1 MRKSIILMSVIVL
14 TASAPSVA
22 QRGMLDNAV
31 GIRAGLGSGVT
42 FQHFTNNR
50 NAFELIAYQR
60 FGAANLTVLAE
71 AHEQM
76 FDVRGL
82 RYYYGAGAHVW
93 VFNRNSVLQDNI
105 LRENSYALGVD
116 AIVGMAYYLRS
127 IPIQFS
133 VDWKPGINLYG
144 SHYIEWDSGAISARY
159 RF

>member
-1 MRKSIILMSVIVL
+1 MKKLILLMSVVIL
-14 TASAPSVA
+14 TASAACA

-50 NAFELIAYQR
+50 NAFECIAYQR

-93 VFNRNSVLQDNI
+93 VFNKNSVLQDNN
-105 LRENSYALGVD
+105 LRENSYALGLD
-116 AIVGMAYYLRS
+116 AIVGMAFYLRS
-127 IPIQFS
+127 IPLQFS

-144 SHYIEWDSGAISARY
+144 SHYIEWDSGGLSARY

>member
-1 MRKSIILMSVIVL
+1 MKKMIMMW
-14 TASAPSVA
+14 SALLAATSAVDA

-31 GIRAGLGSGVT
+31 GLRLGLGTGVT

-50 NAFELIAYQR
+50 NAFEAIAYQR
-60 FGAANLTVLAE
+60 FGAANLTLLAE

-82 RYYYGAGAHVW
+82 RYFYGAGAHAW
-93 VFNRNSVLQDNI
+93 IFNQNSVLRDNV

-116 AIVGMAYYLRS
+116 AIVGIAYYVHS
-127 IPIQFS
+127 FPIQFS
-133 VDWKPGINLYG
+133 VDWKPGINLLG
-144 SHYIEWDSGAISARY
+144 SHYIEWDSGGLSARY

>member
-1 MRKSIILMSVIVL
+1 MTKSIFLMSVIVL
-14 TASAPSVA
+14 TASASSG

-42 FQHFTNNR
+42 FQHFTSNR
-50 NAFELIAYQR
+50 NAFEVIAYQR
-60 FGAANLTVLAE
+60 FGAANLTVLAQ

-82 RYYYGAGAHVW
+82 RYFYGAGAHVW
-93 VFNRNSVLQDNI
+93 VFNKNSVLQDNI
-105 LRENSYALGVD
+105 LRENSYALGID
-116 AIVGMAYYLRS
+116 AIVGMAYYLHS
-127 IPIQFS
+127 IPLQFS

-144 SHYIEWDSGAISARY
+144 SHYIEWDSGGISARY

>member
-1 MRKSIILMSVIVL
+1 MKRIILLFAVL
-14 TASAPSVA
+14 VAATTVSLA

-31 GIRAGLGSGVT
+31 GLRMGLGSGVT

-50 NAFELIAYQR
+50 NAFEAIAYQR
-60 FGAANLTVLAE
+60 FGAANLTILAE

-76 FDVRGL
+76 FDVKGL
-82 RYYYGAGAHVW
+82 RYFYGAGAHVW
-93 VFNRNSVLQDNI
+93 VYNKNSILQDNI

-116 AIVGMAYYLRS
+116 AIVGIAYYLRTFPVS
-127 IPIQFS
+127 FS
-133 VDWKPGINLYG
+133 VDWKPGINLHG

>member
-1 MRKSIILMSVIVL
+1 MMKMILVL
-14 TASAPSVA
+14 LAVMASAIALEA

-31 GIRAGLGSGVT
+31 GLRLGLGSGVT
-42 FQHFTNNR
+42 FQHFTSNR
-50 NAFELIAYQR
+50 NAFEAIAYQR
-60 FGAANLTVLAE
+60 FGAANLTLLAE

-82 RYYYGAGAHVW
+82 RYFYGAGAHAW
-93 VFNRNSVLQDNI
+93 VFNRNSVLQDNV

-116 AIVGMAYYLRS
+116 AIVGIAYYLHS

-133 VDWKPGINLYG
+133 VDWKPGINLLG
-144 SHYIEWDSGAISARY
+144 SHYIEWDSGGLSARY

>member
-1 MRKSIILMSVIVL
+1 MKMILVL
-14 TASAPSVA
+14 LAVMASAIALEA

-31 GIRAGLGSGVT
+31 GLRLGLGSGVT
-42 FQHFTNNR
+42 FQHFTSNR
-50 NAFELIAYQR
+50 NAFEAIAYQR
-60 FGAANLTVLAE
+60 FGAANLTLLAE

-82 RYYYGAGAHVW
+82 RYFYGAGAHAW
-93 VFNRNSVLQDNI
+93 VFNRNSVLQDNV

-116 AIVGMAYYLRS
+116 AIVGIAYYLHS

-133 VDWKPGINLYG
+133 VDWKPGINLLG
-144 SHYIEWDSGAISARY
+144 SHYIEWDSGGLSARY

>member
-1 MRKSIILMSVIVL
+1 MKKTIMMWAAMLAATTGL
-14 TASAPSVA
+14 DA

-31 GIRAGLGSGVT
+31 GLRMGLGTGVS
-42 FQHFTNNR
+42 FQHFTSNR
-50 NAFELIAYQR
+50 NAFEAIAYQR
-60 FGAANLTVLAE
+60 FGAANLTLLAQ

-82 RYYYGAGAHVW
+82 RYFYGAGAHVW

-105 LRENSYALGVD
+105 LRENSYALGLD
-116 AIVGMAYYLRS
+116 AIVGIAYYLRS
-127 IPIQFS
+127 FPLQFS

-144 SHYIEWDSGAISARY
+144 SHYIEWDSGGLSVRY

>member
-1 MRKSIILMSVIVL
+1 MTKSIFLMSVIVL
-14 TASAPSVA
+14 TASASSA

-50 NAFELIAYQR
+50 NAVEVIAYQR

-82 RYYYGAGAHVW
+82 RYYYGAGAHLW
-93 VFNRNSVLQDNI
+93 VFNKNSVLQDNI
-105 LRENSYALGVD
+105 LRENSFALGVD
-116 AIVGMAYYLRS
+116 AIVGMAFYLRS
-127 IPIQFS
+127 LPLQFS

-144 SHYIEWDSGAISARY
+144 SHYIEWDSGAMSARY

>member
-1 MRKSIILMSVIVL
+1 MKKTIMLWAAML
-14 TASAPSVA
+14 AATTGLDA

-31 GIRAGLGSGVT
+31 GLRMGLGTGVS
-42 FQHFTNNR
+42 FQHFTSNR
-50 NAFELIAYQR
+50 NAFEAIAYQR
-60 FGAANLTVLAE
+60 FGAANLTLLAQ

-82 RYYYGAGAHVW
+82 RYFYGAGAHVW

-105 LRENSYALGVD
+105 LRENSYALGLD
-116 AIVGMAYYLRS
+116 AIVGIAYYLRS
-127 IPIQFS
+127 FPLQFS

-144 SHYIEWDSGAISARY
+144 SHYIEWDSGGLSVRY

>member
-1 MRKSIILMSVIVL
+1 MTKSIFLMSVIVL
-14 TASAPSVA
+14 TASASSA

-50 NAFELIAYQR
+50 NAFEAIAYQR
-60 FGAANLTVLAE
+60 FGAVNLTLLAE

-82 RYYYGAGAHVW
+82 RYFYGAGAHVW
-93 VFNRNSVLQDNI
+93 VFNQNSVLQDNI

-116 AIVGMAYYLRS
+116 AIVGMAFYLRS
-127 IPIQFS
+127 IPLQFS
-133 VDWKPGINLYG
+133 VDWKPGINLHG
-144 SHYIEWDSGAISARY
+144 SHYIEWDSGGLSARY

>member
-1 MRKSIILMSVIVL
+1 MKKMMLMWAALVAFTVAL
-14 TASAPSVA
+14 HA

-31 GIRAGLGSGVT
+31 GLRMGLGSGVT
-42 FQHFTNNR
+42 FQHFTSNR
-50 NAFELIAYQR
+50 NAFEAIAYQR
-60 FGAANLTVLAE
+60 FGAANLTILAE

-82 RYYYGAGAHVW
+82 RYFYGAGAHAW
-93 VFNRNSVLQDNI
+93 IFNKNSILQDNV

-116 AIVGMAYYLRS
+116 AIVGIAYYLHS
-127 IPIQFS
+127 FPLQFS

-144 SHYIEWDSGAISARY
+144 SHYIEWDSGGLSARY

>member
-1 MRKSIILMSVIVL
+1 MKKMMLVL
-14 TASAPSVA
+14 TAVMAVTHSLEA

-31 GIRAGLGSGVT
+31 GLRMGLGSGVT
-42 FQHFTNNR
+42 FQHFTSNR
-50 NAFELIAYQR
+50 NAFEAIAYQR
-60 FGAANLTVLAE
+60 FGAANLTLLAE

-82 RYYYGAGAHVW
+82 RYFYGAGAHVW

-116 AIVGMAYYLRS
+116 AIVGISYYLRS
-127 IPIQFS
+127 VPIQFS
-133 VDWKPGINLYG
+133 VDWKPGINLLG
-144 SHYIEWDSGAISARY
+144 SHYIEWDSGALSARY

>member
-1 MRKSIILMSVIVL
+1 MTKTIFLMSVIVL
-14 TASAPSVA
+14 TASASSA

-50 NAFELIAYQR
+50 NAFEVIAYQR

-82 RYYYGAGAHVW
+82 RYYYGAGAHLW
-93 VFNRNSVLQDNI
+93 VFNKNSVLQDNI
-105 LRENSYALGVD
+105 LRENSFALGID
-116 AIVGMAYYLRS
+116 AIVGMAFYLRS
-127 IPIQFS
+127 LPLQFS

-144 SHYIEWDSGAISARY
+144 SHYIEWDSGAMSARY

>member
-1 MRKSIILMSVIVL
+1 MTKTIFLMSVIVL
-14 TASAPSVA
+14 TATASSA
-22 QRGMLDNAV
+22 QRGMWDNAV

-50 NAFELIAYQR
+50 NAFEVIAYQR

-82 RYYYGAGAHVW
+82 RYYYGAGAHLW
-93 VFNRNSVLQDNI
+93 VFNKNSVLQDNI
-105 LRENSYALGVD
+105 LRENSFALGID
-116 AIVGMAYYLRS
+116 AIVGMAFYLRS
-127 IPIQFS
+127 LPLQFS

-144 SHYIEWDSGAISARY
+144 SHYIEWDSGAMSARY

>member
-1 MRKSIILMSVIVL
+1 MTKSIFLMSVIVL
-14 TASAPSVA
+14 TASASSA

-50 NAFELIAYQR
+50 NAFEVIAYQR
-60 FGAANLTVLAE
+60 FGAATLTVLAE

-82 RYYYGAGAHVW
+82 RYYYGAGAHLW
-93 VFNRNSVLQDNI
+93 VFNKNSVLQDNI
-105 LRENSYALGVD
+105 LRENSFALGID
-116 AIVGMAYYLRS
+116 ASVGMAFYLRS
-127 IPIQFS
+127 LPLQFS

-144 SHYIEWDSGAISARY
+144 SHYIEWDSGAMSARY

>member
-1 MRKSIILMSVIVL
+1 MKKTIMMWAAVL
-14 TASAPSVA
+14 AVSTGLNA

-31 GIRAGLGSGVT
+31 GLRMGLGTGVS
-42 FQHFTNNR
+42 FQHFTSNR
-50 NAFELIAYQR
+50 NAFEAIAYQR
-60 FGAANLTVLAE
+60 FGAANLTLLAQ

-82 RYYYGAGAHVW
+82 RYFYGAGAHVW

-105 LRENSYALGVD
+105 LRENSYALGLD
-116 AIVGMAYYLRS
+116 AMVGIAYYLRS
-127 IPIQFS
+127 FPLQFS

-144 SHYIEWDSGAISARY
+144 SHYIEWDSGGLSVRY